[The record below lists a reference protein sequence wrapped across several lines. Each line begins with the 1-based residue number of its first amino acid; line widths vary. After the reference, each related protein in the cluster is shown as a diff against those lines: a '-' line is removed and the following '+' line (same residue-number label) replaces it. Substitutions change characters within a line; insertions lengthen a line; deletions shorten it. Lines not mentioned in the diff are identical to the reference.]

1 MSDLE
6 PEASWE
12 AVRQALREAA
22 FRLLA
27 RREHSQRELM
37 LKLQRLFP
45 TQDPE
50 EIRAV
55 LEGLAEDGYQSDAR
69 RQASLVRQAEVR
81 GQGPSRLA
89 AKLREAGLPPPDET
103 EGEES
108 VFARL
113 QALQA
118 QRFSGPP
125 EDARGWQKQARF
137 FAYRGFPPSLIRR
150 LLGDLPWP
158 KESR

>member
-1 MSDLE
+1 MDELE
-6 PEASWE
+6 PEAPWE
-12 AVRQALREAA
+12 AVRQALRDAA

-37 LKLQRLFP
+37 LKLQRRFPKCEP
-45 TQDPE
+45 TQLS
-50 EIRAV
+50 AV
-55 LEGLAEDGYQSDAR
+55 LQELAEEGYQSDAR
-69 RQASLVRQAEVR
+69 RQASLVRQAEAR

-89 AKLREAGLPPPDET
+89 VKLREAGLSPPDEK
-103 EGEES
+103 EEDAS

-125 EDARGWQKQARF
+125 QDARGWQKQARF
-137 FAYRGFPPSLIRR
+137 FAYRGFPPALIRR

-158 KESR
+158 KA